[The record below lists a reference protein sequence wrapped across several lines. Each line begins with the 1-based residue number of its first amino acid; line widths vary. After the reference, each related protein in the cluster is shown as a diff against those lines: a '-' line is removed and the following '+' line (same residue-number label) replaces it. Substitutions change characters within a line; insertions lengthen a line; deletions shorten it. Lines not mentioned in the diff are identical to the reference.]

1 MDFFDIKKSRLSTK
15 SPLRAEGYEYEIYPD
30 FINKRAT
37 DLMVKGGVF
46 YAVYDEKSGLWS
58 TDKYDVVRLVD
69 AALWDFKLDFEAK
82 DKDGALA
89 IVKSMASA
97 KTHLLNDF
105 NIYTKQ
111 LDDNFEDLD
120 KRITYKDQVTTEKDL
135 ASHKLS
141 YNLEDDA
148 IPSWDQLLST
158 LYSEDE
164 RLKIEW
170 AIGSIFV
177 GDSAYIDKFF
187 VFYGDPGTGKSTIMD
202 LIEKL
207 FNGYTSVFNAKN
219 LANSSNQ
226 FALEILKS
234 NPLVAIQ
241 QDGDLSRI
249 EDNTLLNSIISHE
262 TIQMNEKYKS
272 GYPIRFRTMLFM
284 GTNKPVKFTDSRSGM
299 RRRLI
304 DIRPTGNKIPYTKYK
319 ELINQTAFEY
329 GSIAKHCIDVYNTYG
344 ENLYADYVAIQM
356 EEKTNL
362 IYNFLSENYDYFL
375 TKDGVTLAEV
385 WDMYQT
391 FCDSGNYQYKGNRG
405 YFQDELKSY
414 FENFYKR
421 TMIDGERLR
430 NYYEGFRYEKF
441 AEFAMNKDKVIVE
454 KDTIPDWLKFTEQE
468 SIFDQVMANQPAQL
482 TNADGYPRVRWD
494 RVTTKLSDL
503 DTRQLHYVKVPE
515 NLIILDFD
523 IKNSSGE
530 KDLTLNLREASKYLK
545 TNGEYSK
552 SGSGVH
558 LAYWYDGDPALLAHL
573 VKPDVE
579 IKVYRGNAALR
590 RKLTK
595 CNDIPIANMPEGI
608 LPVKEKE
615 MISDKEIK
623 DERHI
628 RNLIAK
634 AFRKEI
640 WPNTTPNISFI
651 CTVLDEAFD
660 SDVSYDVS
668 DMKRDVISFATGSTH
683 QAPYCLSMV
692 TNMKFKSR
700 DMIEAEKAQKESEDS
715 IVFFDVEVFPNVFI
729 VCYKKQG
736 LPDCVRMINPKP
748 EEVQRLFNYKLVG
761 FNNRRYDNHIMYAWT
776 QGYSNKGL
784 YELSQRII
792 NSSKTKDRDCFFGQA
807 YNLSYTDIYD
817 YCSAG
822 NKMSLKKW
830 EFKLDIHHVENQY
843 PWDEDLLKQYWT
855 EVTDYCCNDVQA
867 TEAVW
872 NATQGDFKARQIL
885 ADITGKTVNDTTNT
899 LSTAFIFGDDPAPQK
914 QFVYTD
920 LSEMFPGYEF
930 KKGVS
935 TYRGEVVGEGGRVYV
950 NEGTYFNVGLFDI
963 ASMHP
968 SSLINLNLFGDK
980 YTKRFAEIKEARIAA
995 KHNDTEKLKT
1005 ILNGELMKFVN
1016 APDWNDIRKDL
1027 VGALKTVINS
1037 IYGLTAARFP
1047 NKARDPRNV
1056 DNIVAKRGALFM
1068 MDLTEKVEAMGYT
1081 VVHIKTDSIKVANA
1095 DPKIAQFIIDYGH
1108 QYGYDFELEAVY
1120 DRMCIVNKA
1129 VYISKLALGD
1139 DGMRQSSDDSVRW
1152 SATGKQFQEP
1162 YVFKTL
1168 FSHEDYSFDDLLQ
1181 HKSAQTPVY
1190 ICKDGKPIRFVG
1202 KEGNFV
1208 PVMDTHT
1215 GGDLMTKRDGKFNY
1229 LSGTKGYIWNE
1240 AEVVKSVGAID
1251 AVDLTYFDSLAD
1263 DAKQAIQDN
1272 MKNCNLETVYDFINS
1287 KTSTE
1292 DTAAQQALKQF
1303 M

>member
-1 MDFFDIKKSRLSTK
+1 MDFFEIKKSKLSSK

-30 FINKRAT
+30 FVNKRAS

-46 YAVYDEKSGLWS
+46 YAIYDADTCLWS

-69 AALWDFKLDFEAK
+69 QALWEYKNELEAK
-82 DKDGALA
+82 EGCLVIAKTM
-89 IVKSMASA
+89 SSA

-105 NIYTKQ
+105 NVYTKQ

-120 KRITYKDQVTTEKDL
+120 QRVIFKSETTDEKSY
-135 ASHKLS
+135 ASRKLP
-141 YNLEDDA
+141 YDLEDGSCT
-148 IPSWDQLLST
+148 SWNSLISE
-158 LYSEDE
+158 LYSDEE

-170 AIGSIFV
+170 AIGSIFA
-177 GDSAYIDKFF
+177 GDSSYIDKFF

-202 LIEKL
+202 QIERL
-207 FNGYTSVFNAKN
+207 FSGYTSVFNAKN

-304 DIRPTGNKIPYTKYK
+304 DIHPTGNKIPYKEYK
-319 ELINQTAFEY
+319 ELLSQMPFEY

-344 ENLYADYVAIQM
+344 DSLYADYVAIQM

-362 IYNFLSENYDYFL
+362 IYNFLSENYDYFVERN
-375 TKDGVTLAEV
+375 GVTLAEV
-385 WDMYQT
+385 WDMYLN
-391 FCDSGNYQYKGNRG
+391 FCESGNYQYKGNRG

-414 FENFYKR
+414 FKMFYKR
-421 TMIDGERLR
+421 TRINGQQVR
-430 NYYEGFRYEKF
+430 NYYEGFRFNKF
-441 AEFAMNKDKVIVE
+441 IEFSMDKKIAVVE
-454 KDTIPDWLKFTEQE
+454 KDTIPNWLQFTEKE
-468 SIFDQVMANQPAQL
+468 SIFDREMANQPAQL
-482 TNADGYPRVRWD
+482 TNKDGYPRVRWD
-494 RVTTKLSDL
+494 NVHTTLKDI
-503 DTRQLHYVKVPE
+503 DTSQVHYVKVPE
-515 NLIILDFD
+515 NLIVLDFD
-523 IKNSSGE
+523 IKNVSGE
-530 KDLTLNLREASKYLK
+530 KDRTLNLREASKYLK

-552 SGSGVH
+552 SGAGVH
-558 LAYWYDGDPALLAHL
+558 LHYIYDGDPSLLAHL

-590 RKLTK
+590 RKLTE
-595 CNDIPIANMPEGI
+595 CNNEPITHMPEGI

-640 WPNTTPNISFI
+640 WPNTTPNVSFI

-683 QAPYCLSMV
+683 QAAYCLSMV
-692 TNMKFKSR
+692 ENMKFKSI
-700 DMIEAEKAQKESEDS
+700 DMLEAEKAQKESEEA

-729 VCYKKQG
+729 VCYKKEG
-736 LPDCVRMINPKP
+736 MPECVRMINPKS
-748 EEVQRLFNYKLVG
+748 EEVLRLFNYRLVG
-761 FNNRRYDNHIMYAWT
+761 FNNRRYDNHIMYAWS
-776 QGYSNKGL
+776 QGYSNQGL

-830 EFKLDIHHVENQY
+830 EFKLNIHHVENQY
-843 PWDEDLLKQYWT
+843 PWDEPLPEQYWT

-872 NATQGDFKARQIL
+872 NATKGDFKARQIL

-920 LSEMFPGYEF
+920 LSQMFPGYEF

-950 NEGTYFNVGLFDI
+950 NEGTYFNVGLFDV

-968 SSLINLNLFGDK
+968 SSLIAMNMFGDK
-980 YTKRFAEIKEARIAA
+980 YTKRFAEIKSARVAA
-995 KHNDTEKLKT
+995 KHNDTSKLKT
-1005 ILNGELMKFVN
+1005 VLDGELMKFVN

-1027 VGALKTVINS
+1027 VNALKTVINS

-1047 NKARDPRNV
+1047 NKARDPRNI

-1068 MDLTEKVEAMGYT
+1068 MDLTAKVEEMGYT

-1095 DPKIAQFIIDYGH
+1095 DPKIAQFIIDFGR

-1139 DGMRQSSDDSVRW
+1139 DGMRQSNDDSIRW

-1168 FSHEDYSFDDLLQ
+1168 FSHEDYSFDNLLQ
-1181 HKSAQTPVY
+1181 HKSSQTPVY
-1190 ICKDGKPIRFVG
+1190 ICKDNKPIRFVG

-1208 PVMDTHT
+1208 PVLDTHT

-1263 DAKQAIQDN
+1263 DAKKAIEDHLD
-1272 MKNCNLETVYDFINS
+1272 NCNLNTAYEFINN
-1287 KTSTE
+1287 KTPIE
-1292 DTAAQQALKQF
+1292 DLDKQQALKQF